1 MIPLYMLG
9 RKRFCI
15 EKLVKVKPIDPMIPV
30 WLHPIE
36 RLSWSLLLG
45 VRSYSMST
53 VPFWGLGTGL
63 GMDFSASKCP
73 SWLSIRKEFIRSS
86 LLKSIPGLV

>member
-9 RKRFCI
+9 RKRFCM

-30 WLHPIE
+30 WLHPME

-53 VPFWGLGTGL
+53 VPF
-63 GMDFSASKCP
+63 
-73 SWLSIRKEFIRSS
+73 
-86 LLKSIPGLV
+86 